1 MDVGKISATSVS
13 TAPVPSLRKESG
25 VSSFPPE
32 PDKADPAQGDKDGR
46 LDLNNA
52 LAELQS
58 RVQNV
63 QRDLDFSVDDSTG
76 DVVVKVVDR
85 ESGKVVRQFPS
96 EEVLKLAE
104 QLEDMQSLMFEAKA

>member
-1 MDVGKISATSVS
+1 MDVGKVSATSAVIGS
-13 TAPVPSLRKESG
+13 IPSLRKEPG
-25 VSSFPPE
+25 LSSFPPE
-32 PDKADPAQGDKDGR
+32 PDKPEPAQGDKDGR
-46 LDLNNA
+46 VGLDNA

-96 EEVLKLAE
+96 DEVLKLAE

>member
-1 MDVGKISATSVS
+1 MDVGKVSATSVVTGS
-13 TAPVPSLRKESG
+13 VPSLRKEPG
-25 VSSFPPE
+25 LPSFPPE
-32 PDKADPAQGDKDGR
+32 PEKAEPAQGDNDGR
-46 LDLNNA
+46 LDLSNA
-52 LAELQS
+52 LADLQS

-63 QRDLDFSVDDSTG
+63 QRDLNFSVDDSTG

-104 QLEDMQSLMFEAKA
+104 QLEDIQSLMFEAKA

>member
-1 MDVGKISATSVS
+1 MDVGKISATSVVTGS
-13 TAPVPSLRKESG
+13 VPSLHKEPGLSL
-25 VSSFPPE
+25 FLREPE
-32 PDKADPAQGDKDGR
+32 NTEPKQSDKDVR
-46 LDLNNA
+46 AELDNA
-52 LAELQS
+52 LADLQS

-96 EEVLKLAE
+96 EEVLKLTE

>member
-1 MDVGKISATSVS
+1 MDVGKVSATSVVTGS
-13 TAPVPSLRKESG
+13 VPSLRKEPG
-25 VSSFPPE
+25 LSSFPSE
-32 PDKADPAQGDKDGR
+32 PKKAEPAQSDKDVR
-46 LDLNNA
+46 VELDNA
-52 LAELQS
+52 LADLQS

-96 EEVLKLAE
+96 EEVLKLTE